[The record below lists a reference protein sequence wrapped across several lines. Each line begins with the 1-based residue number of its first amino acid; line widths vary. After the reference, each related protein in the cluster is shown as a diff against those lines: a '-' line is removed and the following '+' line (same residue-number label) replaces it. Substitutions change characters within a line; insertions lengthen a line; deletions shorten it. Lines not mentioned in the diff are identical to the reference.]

1 MMTGH
6 PATAPEGVT
15 GPGVAFTSA
24 RDQPVSEIAEIL
36 RSTISEADC
45 FTQNIGGDT
54 MTQTEQISVEV
65 GDVVSITDALDR
77 TYRGR
82 VLGGTKPRYVALEPL
97 EGEPVEIVVPRAH
110 VTKIIMR
117 PSVVRSGLATMVKG
131 WNELNDDQQMFWRIE
146 AEESI
151 IETGHFEVSGR
162 HNGSGVPQHIEGGV

>member
-54 MTQTEQISVEV
+54 MTQTEQISVEL

-77 TYRGR
+77 TYKATVEFRK
-82 VLGGTKPRYVALEPL
+82 GTSLLVNPL
-97 EGEPVEIVVPRAH
+97 QGEPVTILVPAAD
-110 VTKIIMR
+110 VTRIIMR
-117 PSVVRSGLATMVKG
+117 PSVVRSALATMVKE
-131 WNELNDDQQMFWRIE
+131 WDDLTESNQMFWCIE

-162 HNGSGVPQHIEGGV
+162 HNGSGVPQHIEGGA